1 MMIIDKKSA
10 KCNLVDGNIQLIILI
25 LMTEADTNRCN
36 FQTSFPEKNF
46 IIHSKKAVMDSFFK
60 QRL

>member
-36 FQTSFPEKNF
+36 F
-46 IIHSKKAVMDSFFK
+46 
-60 QRL
+60 